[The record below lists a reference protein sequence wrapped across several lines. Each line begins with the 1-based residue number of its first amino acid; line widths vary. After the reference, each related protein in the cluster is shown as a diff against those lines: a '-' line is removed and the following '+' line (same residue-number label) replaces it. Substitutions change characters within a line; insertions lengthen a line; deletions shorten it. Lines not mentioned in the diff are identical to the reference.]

1 MIDSVVGVTIWTK
14 NLDQLTLFYKDT
26 LGLTVHSVHEDFVTF
41 RFGEMRL
48 NLGLHSQVEGTNKD
62 PYRIMVHLGTS
73 DIHALYEQLSGQA
86 VNFIRPPE
94 RESWGGWVGTFL
106 DPDGNILQILQQ
118 P

>member
-1 MIDSVVGVTIWTK
+1 MIDSVVGVTIWTQ
-14 NLDQLTLFYKDT
+14 NLAQLTSFYKNT
-26 LGLTVHSVHEDFVTF
+26 LGLTVHSAHQDFVSF

-48 NLGLHSQVEGTNKD
+48 NLGFHSEVEGTSNE

-73 DIHALYEQLSGQA
+73 DIHALYKRLSGQA
-86 VNFIRPPE
+86 VKFIRIPE